1 MLNYYHGSAAQ
12 VPKPAAATAT
22 NGLKEK
28 LPSLS
33 GEPEPV
39 EAQLSHVVFCF
50 LLPVFMLIE
59 ARTLLFSG
67 EAKEPTQGYQPTAR
81 PAQPAKEGLLLSRF
95 HVDRLKR
102 KQDNVLVRTMQSSN
116 SWRLFISSCQRA
128 FPRLRLHLLHA
139 ERKFIAMASSS
150 HSSSQQSQVHY
161 FVGPS

>member
-1 MLNYYHGSAAQ
+1 MDGRTCDVSGHERRKARPLMLNYYHGSAAQ

-59 ARTLLFSG
+59 ARTLLF
-67 EAKEPTQGYQPTAR
+67 PAR
-81 PAQPAKEGLLLSRF
+81 QRSRRKGTSQLHGQHNLPRRVCCY
-95 HVDRLKR
+95 HVSTST
-102 KQDNVLVRTMQSSN
+102 V
-116 SWRLFISSCQRA
+116 
-128 FPRLRLHLLHA
+128 
-139 ERKFIAMASSS
+139 
-150 HSSSQQSQVHY
+150 
-161 FVGPS
+161 